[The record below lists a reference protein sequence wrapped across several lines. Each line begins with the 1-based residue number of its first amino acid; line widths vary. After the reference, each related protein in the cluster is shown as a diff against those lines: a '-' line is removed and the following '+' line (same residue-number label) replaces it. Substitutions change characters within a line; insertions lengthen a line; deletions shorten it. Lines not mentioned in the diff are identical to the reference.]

1 MVSGGCVSSLLPAR
15 FGDGVRVL
23 RTSGAFPNLDN
34 RETWTPISCPAH
46 NLNTTGDKVWVY
58 LDILQNRV
66 YEKGTQSPDRTGS
79 DLKLLTVLSSIMS
92 KHHTSASPIKALA
105 LDMHDNLLVLKLNSC
120 LFPKSCTINRM
131 CEEKRQK
138 TRPENKNSP
147 VEVVSWSNH
156 IQT

>member
-58 LDILQNRV
+58 LDIL
-66 YEKGTQSPDRTGS
+66 
-79 DLKLLTVLSSIMS
+79 
-92 KHHTSASPIKALA
+92 
-105 LDMHDNLLVLKLNSC
+105 
-120 LFPKSCTINRM
+120 
-131 CEEKRQK
+131 
-138 TRPENKNSP
+138 
-147 VEVVSWSNH
+147 
-156 IQT
+156 